1 MSAHAGPV
9 GAASGI
15 EGSRLPG
22 VSVADAAPGVVSPLA
37 SSPPPPRSALTRNL
51 LTVGMIWRREMI
63 RLFRSRAR
71 IVTGLAQPLLFLF
84 VLGVG
89 LGRVIG
95 AGRIPGVSY
104 QEFLFPGVL
113 GMSVLFSAMFSAISI
128 VWDREFGFLREM
140 LVAPVSRSAIVL
152 GKALGGASQA
162 VAQGVILLAVA
173 PLAGVDLDPIEVV
186 EMLGLLMLLAF
197 AVVAFGIVVASRMQ
211 RVEGFQVVMSLV
223 AQPMLFLSGAIFPLH
238 NLPTWL
244 HVATRMNPMSYGVD
258 PVRRVILGDADA
270 LTLGGEVLPIW
281 SEAVIVFGLGAA
293 MLALAVHLFGREA

>member
-1 MSAHAGPV
+1 MSAVETTPAV
-9 GAASGI
+9 AVEAALSAVPQR
-15 EGSRLPG
+15 SRL
-22 VSVADAAPGVVSPLA
+22 A
-37 SSPPPPRSALTRNL
+37 RNL
-51 LTVGMIWRREMI
+51 LTIGMIWRREMI
-63 RLFRSRAR
+63 RLLRSRAR

-84 VLGVG
+84 VMGVG

-95 AGRIPGVSY
+95 ADRIPGVSY

-152 GKALGGASQA
+152 GKAVGGASQA
-162 VAQGVILLAVA
+162 VAQGVILLAAA
-173 PLAGVDLDPIEVV
+173 PAAGVDLDPVETL

-197 AVVAFGIVVASRMQ
+197 AIVSFGIVVASRMQ

-223 AQPMLFLSGAIFPLH
+223 AQPMLFLSGAIFPLQ

-244 HVATRMNPMSYGVD
+244 HFLTRINPMSYGVD
-258 PVRRVILGDADA
+258 PVRRVILGDAGA

-281 SEAVIVFGLGAA
+281 SEALIVLALGSA
-293 MLALAVHLFGREA
+293 MLALAVRLFGRER

>member
-22 VSVADAAPGVVSPLA
+22 ESVADAGPGVVSPLA
-37 SSPPPPRSALTRNL
+37 PPPPPPRSALTRNL